1 MERGYAHQPR
11 EGTAMMDNYLVIL
24 EESLQK
30 KLKVLEEI
38 AVYNQEQEQL
48 LRKESVSLE
57 ELDENMKQ
65 KDELIQKVTALDEG
79 FETLYERIK
88 EQLLADKDAYKEQIR
103 KLQQLISQV
112 TEKGVSIQAQ
122 ETRNKK
128 LIEDYF
134 KKERSQLRQNRQ
146 SSRAAYNYYKSVNNT
161 NVVMPQM
168 MDQKK

>member
-1 MERGYAHQPR
+1 
-11 EGTAMMDNYLVIL
+11 MMDNYLDIL

-30 KLKVLEEI
+30 KLEVLEEI
-38 AVYNQEQEQL
+38 IVYNQEQEQL

-57 ELDENMKQ
+57 ELDENMSH

-88 EQLLADKDAYKEQIR
+88 EQILTHKDDYKEQIR
-103 KLQQLISQV
+103 KLQQLISKV
-112 TEKGVSIQAQ
+112 TEKSVSIQAQ
-122 ETRNKK
+122 EARNKK

-146 SSRAAYNYYKSVNNT
+146 SSKAAYNYYKSVNNT

>member
-1 MERGYAHQPR
+1 
-11 EGTAMMDNYLVIL
+11 MMDNYLDIL

-30 KLKVLEEI
+30 KLEVLEEI
-38 AVYNQEQEQL
+38 IVYNQEQEQL

-57 ELDENMKQ
+57 ELDENMSH

-88 EQLLADKDAYKEQIR
+88 EQILTHKDDYKEQIR
-103 KLQQLISQV
+103 KLQQLISKV
-112 TEKGVSIQAQ
+112 TEKSVSIQAQ
-122 ETRNKK
+122 EARNKK

-134 KKERSQLRQNRQ
+134 KRERSQLRQNRQ
-146 SSRAAYNYYKSVNNT
+146 SSKAAYNYYKSVNNT

>member
-1 MERGYAHQPR
+1 
-11 EGTAMMDNYLVIL
+11 MMDNYLVIL

>member
-1 MERGYAHQPR
+1 
-11 EGTAMMDNYLVIL
+11 MMDNYLGIL

-38 AVYNQEQEQL
+38 AVYNKEQEQL
-48 LRKESVSLE
+48 LGKESVSLE
-57 ELDENMKQ
+57 ELDENMNH
-65 KDELIQKVTALDEG
+65 KDELIQKLTVLDEG

-88 EQLLADKDAYKEQIR
+88 EQLLTNKDDYKEQIR

-112 TEKGVSIQAQ
+112 TEKSVSIQAQ
-122 ETRNKK
+122 EARNKK

-146 SSRAAYNYYKSVNNT
+146 SSKAAYDYYKSVNNA

>member
-1 MERGYAHQPR
+1 
-11 EGTAMMDNYLVIL
+11 MMDNYLGIL

-38 AVYNQEQEQL
+38 AVYNKEQEQL

-57 ELDENMKQ
+57 ELDENMSH

-88 EQLLADKDAYKEQIR
+88 EQILTHKDDYKEQIR

-112 TEKGVSIQAQ
+112 TEKSVSIQAQ
-122 ETRNKK
+122 EARNKK

-146 SSRAAYNYYKSVNNT
+146 SYKAAYNY
-161 NVVMPQM
+161 
-168 MDQKK
+168 

>member
-1 MERGYAHQPR
+1 ME
-11 EGTAMMDNYLVIL
+11 NYLNIL

-38 AVYNQEQEQL
+38 ALYNQGQEEL
-48 LRKESVSLE
+48 LKKEKVSLE
-57 ELDENMKQ
+57 ELDENMNQ
-65 KDELIQKVTALDEG
+65 KEELIQKVTALDEG

-88 EQLLADKDAYKEQIR
+88 EQILTHKDDYKEQIR

-112 TEKGVSIQAQ
+112 TEKSVSIQAQ
-122 ETRNKK
+122 EARNKK

-146 SSRAAYNYYKSVNNT
+146 SSKEIGRAHV
-161 NVVMPQM
+161 
-168 MDQKK
+168 

>member
-1 MERGYAHQPR
+1 
-11 EGTAMMDNYLVIL
+11 MMDNYLDIL

-38 AVYNQEQEQL
+38 TVYNQEQEQL
-48 LRKESVSLE
+48 LKKEKASLE
-57 ELDENMKQ
+57 ELDKNMEQ
-65 KDELIQKVTALDEG
+65 KDELIVKLSGIDEG

-88 EQLLADKDAYKEQIR
+88 EQLLANKDAYREQIS
-103 KLQQLISQV
+103 KLQQMISQI
-112 TEKGVSIQAQ
+112 TEKSVSIQAQ
-122 ETRNKK
+122 EARNKK

-134 KKERSQLRQNRQ
+134 RNERNQIRQNRQ

-161 NVVMPQM
+161 NVAMPQM

>member
-1 MERGYAHQPR
+1 ME
-11 EGTAMMDNYLVIL
+11 NYLNIL

-38 AVYNQEQEQL
+38 ALYNQGQEEL
-48 LRKESVSLE
+48 LKKEKVSLE
-57 ELDENMKQ
+57 ELDENMNQ
-65 KDELIQKVTALDEG
+65 KEELIQKVTALDEG

-88 EQLLADKDAYKEQIR
+88 EQILTHKDDYKEQIR

-112 TEKGVSIQAQ
+112 TEKSVSIQAQ
-122 ETRNKK
+122 EARNKK

-146 SSRAAYNYYKSVNNT
+146 SSKAAYDYYKSVNNA

>member
-1 MERGYAHQPR
+1 
-11 EGTAMMDNYLVIL
+11 MMDNYLGIL

-57 ELDENMKQ
+57 ELDENMSH

-88 EQLLADKDAYKEQIR
+88 EQILTHKDDYKEQIR
-103 KLQQLISQV
+103 KLKQLISQV
-112 TEKGVSIQAQ
+112 TEKSVSIQAQ
-122 ETRNKK
+122 EARNKK

-134 KKERSQLRQNRQ
+134 KRERSQLRQNRQ
-146 SSRAAYNYYKSVNNT
+146 SSKAAYNYYKSVNNT
-161 NVVMPQM
+161 NVVMNQM
-168 MDQKK
+168 INEKK

>member
-1 MERGYAHQPR
+1 MME
-11 EGTAMMDNYLVIL
+11 NYLDIL
-24 EESLQK
+24 EECLQK

-38 AVYNQEQEQL
+38 AAYNQEQEQL

-57 ELDENMKQ
+57 ELDENMSH
-65 KDELIQKVTALDEG
+65 KDELIRKVTALDEG

-88 EQLLADKDAYKEQIR
+88 EQILTNKDVYKEQII
-103 KLQQLISQV
+103 KLQQLISQI

-122 ETRNKK
+122 EARNKK

-134 KKERSQLRQNRQ
+134 KRERSQLRQNRQ
-146 SSRAAYNYYKSVNNT
+146 SSKAAYNYYKSVNNT

>member
-1 MERGYAHQPR
+1 
-11 EGTAMMDNYLVIL
+11 MDNYLDIL

-38 AVYNQEQEQL
+38 TVYNQEQEQL
-48 LRKESVSLE
+48 LKKEKVSLE
-57 ELDENMKQ
+57 ELDKNMEQ
-65 KDELIQKVTALDEG
+65 KDELIVKLSGIDEG

-88 EQLLADKDAYKEQIR
+88 EQLLANKDAYREQIS
-103 KLQQLISQV
+103 KLQQMISQI
-112 TEKGVSIQAQ
+112 TEKSVSIQAQ
-122 ETRNKK
+122 EARNKK

-134 KKERSQLRQNRQ
+134 RNERNQIRQNRQ

>member
-1 MERGYAHQPR
+1 
-11 EGTAMMDNYLVIL
+11 MMDNYLGIL

-57 ELDENMKQ
+57 ELDENMSH

-88 EQLLADKDAYKEQIR
+88 EQILTHKDDYKEQIR
-103 KLQQLISQV
+103 KLKQLISQV
-112 TEKGVSIQAQ
+112 TEKSVSIQAQ
-122 ETRNKK
+122 EARNKK

-134 KKERSQLRQNRQ
+134 KRERSQLRQNRQ
-146 SSRAAYNYYKSVNNT
+146 SSKAAYNYYKSVNNT

>member
-1 MERGYAHQPR
+1 ME
-11 EGTAMMDNYLVIL
+11 NYLDIL
-24 EESLQK
+24 EECLQK

-38 AVYNQEQEQL
+38 AAYNQEQEQL

-57 ELDENMKQ
+57 ELDENMSH
-65 KDELIQKVTALDEG
+65 KDELIRKVTALDEG

-88 EQLLADKDAYKEQIR
+88 EQILTNKDVYKEQII
-103 KLQQLISQV
+103 KLQQLISQI

-122 ETRNKK
+122 EARNKK

-134 KKERSQLRQNRQ
+134 KRERSQLRQNRQ
-146 SSRAAYNYYKSVNNT
+146 SSKAAYNYYKSVNNT

>member
-1 MERGYAHQPR
+1 ME
-11 EGTAMMDNYLVIL
+11 NYLDIL

-30 KLKVLEEI
+30 KLKVLEKI

-48 LRKESVSLE
+48 LRKASVSLE
-57 ELDENMKQ
+57 ELDENMSH

-88 EQLLADKDAYKEQIR
+88 EQLLTNKDDYKEQIR

-122 ETRNKK
+122 EARNKK

-146 SSRAAYNYYKSVNNT
+146 SSKAAYNYYKSVNNT

>member
-1 MERGYAHQPR
+1 ME
-11 EGTAMMDNYLVIL
+11 NYLVIL

-57 ELDENMKQ
+57 ELDENMSH

-88 EQLLADKDAYKEQIR
+88 EQLLTDKDVYKEQIR
-103 KLQQLISQV
+103 KLQQLISQI

-122 ETRNKK
+122 EARNKK

-146 SSRAAYNYYKSVNNT
+146 SSKAAYNYYKSVNNS

>member
-1 MERGYAHQPR
+1 
-11 EGTAMMDNYLVIL
+11 MDNYLDIL

-38 AVYNQEQEQL
+38 TVYNQEQEQL
-48 LRKESVSLE
+48 LKKEKASLE
-57 ELDENMKQ
+57 ELDKNMEQ
-65 KDELIQKVTALDEG
+65 KDELIVKLSGIDEG

-88 EQLLADKDAYKEQIR
+88 EQLLANKDAYREQIS
-103 KLQQLISQV
+103 KLQQMISQI
-112 TEKGVSIQAQ
+112 TEKSVSIQAQ
-122 ETRNKK
+122 EARNKK

-134 KKERSQLRQNRQ
+134 RNERNQIRQNRQ

-161 NVVMPQM
+161 NVAMPQM

>member
-1 MERGYAHQPR
+1 
-11 EGTAMMDNYLVIL
+11 MMDNYLGIL

-38 AVYNQEQEQL
+38 AVYNKEQEQL

-57 ELDENMKQ
+57 ELDKNMSH

-88 EQLLADKDAYKEQIR
+88 EQILTHKDDYKEQIR

-112 TEKGVSIQAQ
+112 TEKSVSIQAQ
-122 ETRNKK
+122 EARNKK

-134 KKERSQLRQNRQ
+134 KRERSQLRQNRQ
-146 SSRAAYNYYKSVNNT
+146 SSKAAYNYYKSVNNT

>member
-1 MERGYAHQPR
+1 ME
-11 EGTAMMDNYLVIL
+11 NYLDIL

-30 KLKVLEEI
+30 KLQVLKEI
-38 AVYNQEQEQL
+38 TVYNQEQEQL

-57 ELDENMKQ
+57 ELDENMSR
-65 KDELIQKVTALDEG
+65 KDELIQKVTTLDEG

-88 EQLLADKDAYKEQIR
+88 EQLLTNKDDYKEQIR

-112 TEKGVSIQAQ
+112 TEMGVSIQVQ
-122 ETRNKK
+122 EARNKK

-146 SSRAAYNYYKSVNNT
+146 SSKAAYNYYKSVNNT

>member
-1 MERGYAHQPR
+1 ME
-11 EGTAMMDNYLVIL
+11 NYLDIL
-24 EESLQK
+24 EESLQM
-30 KLKVLEEI
+30 KLKVLGEI
-38 AVYNQEQEQL
+38 SVYNQKQEQL
-48 LRKESVSLE
+48 LRKESISLE
-57 ELDENMKQ
+57 ELDENMRQ

-88 EQLLADKDAYKEQIR
+88 EQLLDNKDDYKEQIR

-122 ETRNKK
+122 ESRNKK

-146 SSRAAYNYYKSVNNT
+146 SSKAAYNYYKSVNNT

>member
-1 MERGYAHQPR
+1 
-11 EGTAMMDNYLVIL
+11 MMDNYLVIL
-24 EESLQK
+24 EESLRK

-38 AVYNQEQEQL
+38 AVYNQEQEQF

-146 SSRAAYNYYKSVNNT
+146 SSKAAYNYYKSVNNT

>member
-1 MERGYAHQPR
+1 ME
-11 EGTAMMDNYLVIL
+11 NYLDIL

-57 ELDENMKQ
+57 ELDENMSH

-88 EQLLADKDAYKEQIR
+88 EQILTHKDDYKEQIR

-112 TEKGVSIQAQ
+112 TEKSVSIQAQ
-122 ETRNKK
+122 EARNKK

-146 SSRAAYNYYKSVNNT
+146 SSKAAYNYYKSVNNT

>member
-1 MERGYAHQPR
+1 
-11 EGTAMMDNYLVIL
+11 MMDNYLGIL

-38 AVYNQEQEQL
+38 AVYNKEQEQL

-57 ELDENMKQ
+57 ELDENMSH

-88 EQLLADKDAYKEQIR
+88 EQILTHKDDYKEQIR

-112 TEKGVSIQAQ
+112 TEKSVSIQAQ
-122 ETRNKK
+122 EARNKK

-134 KKERSQLRQNRQ
+134 KRERSQLRQNRQ
-146 SSRAAYNYYKSVNNT
+146 SSKAAYNYYKSVNNT

>member
-1 MERGYAHQPR
+1 
-11 EGTAMMDNYLVIL
+11 MMDNYLDIL

-38 AVYNQEQEQL
+38 TVYNQEQEQL

-65 KDELIQKVTALDEG
+65 KDELIQKVTTLDEG
-79 FETLYERIK
+79 FETLYERVRG
-88 EQLLADKDAYKEQIR
+88 QLLVNKDDYKEQIR

-122 ETRNKK
+122 ESRNKK

-134 KKERSQLRQNRQ
+134 KKERSRLRQGRQ
-146 SSRAAYNYYKSVNNT
+146 MSKAVYGYYKNMSNAGMT
-161 NVVMPQM
+161 DPQI

>member
-1 MERGYAHQPR
+1 
-11 EGTAMMDNYLVIL
+11 MMDNYLDIL

-38 AVYNQEQEQL
+38 TVYNQEQEQL

-57 ELDENMKQ
+57 ELDENMSH
-65 KDELIQKVTALDEG
+65 KDELIQKMTTLDEG
-79 FETLYERIK
+79 FETLYEHVR
-88 EQLLADKDAYKEQIR
+88 EQLLVNKDDYKEQIR
-103 KLQQLISQV
+103 KLQHLISQV

-122 ETRNKK
+122 ESRNKK
-128 LIEDYF
+128 LIENYF

-146 SSRAAYNYYKSVNNT
+146 SSKAAYNYYKSVNNT

>member
-1 MERGYAHQPR
+1 ME
-11 EGTAMMDNYLVIL
+11 NYLDIL
-24 EESLQK
+24 EECLQK

-38 AVYNQEQEQL
+38 AAYNQEQEQL
-48 LRKESVSLE
+48 LGKESVSLE
-57 ELDENMKQ
+57 ELDENMSH
-65 KDELIQKVTALDEG
+65 KDELIRKVTALDEG

-88 EQLLADKDAYKEQIR
+88 EQLLTNKDVYKEQII
-103 KLQQLISQV
+103 KLQQLISQI

-122 ETRNKK
+122 EARNKK

-134 KKERSQLRQNRQ
+134 KRERSQLRQNRQ
-146 SSRAAYNYYKSVNNT
+146 SSKAAYNYYKSVNNT

>member
-1 MERGYAHQPR
+1 
-11 EGTAMMDNYLVIL
+11 MMDNYLGIL

-38 AVYNQEQEQL
+38 AVYNKEQEQL

-57 ELDENMKQ
+57 ELDENMSH

-88 EQLLADKDAYKEQIR
+88 EQILTHKDDYKEQIR

-122 ETRNKK
+122 EARNKK

-134 KKERSQLRQNRQ
+134 KRERSQLRQNRQ
-146 SSRAAYNYYKSVNNT
+146 SSKAAYNYYKSVNNT

>member
-1 MERGYAHQPR
+1 ME
-11 EGTAMMDNYLVIL
+11 NYLDIL
-24 EESLQK
+24 EECLQK

-38 AVYNQEQEQL
+38 AAYNQEQEQL
-48 LRKESVSLE
+48 LGKESVSLE
-57 ELDENMKQ
+57 ELDENMSH
-65 KDELIQKVTALDEG
+65 KDELIRKVTALDEG

-88 EQLLADKDAYKEQIR
+88 EQILTNKDVYKEQII
-103 KLQQLISQV
+103 KLQQLISQI

-122 ETRNKK
+122 EARNKK

-134 KKERSQLRQNRQ
+134 KRERSQLRQNRQ
-146 SSRAAYNYYKSVNNT
+146 SSKAAYNYYKSVNNT

>member
-1 MERGYAHQPR
+1 
-11 EGTAMMDNYLVIL
+11 MMDNYLDIL
-24 EESLQK
+24 EGSLQK

-38 AVYNQEQEQL
+38 TVYNQEQEQL

-65 KDELIQKVTALDEG
+65 KDELIRKVTALDEG

-88 EQLLADKDAYKEQIR
+88 EQLLDNKDDYKEQIR

-122 ETRNKK
+122 ESRNKK

-134 KKERSQLRQNRQ
+134 KKERGQLRQNRQ
-146 SSRAAYNYYKSVNNT
+146 SSKAAYNYYKSVNNT

>member
-1 MERGYAHQPR
+1 MME
-11 EGTAMMDNYLVIL
+11 NYLDIL

-30 KLKVLEEI
+30 KLQVLKEI
-38 AVYNQEQEQL
+38 TVYNQEQEQL

-57 ELDENMKQ
+57 ELDENMSR
-65 KDELIQKVTALDEG
+65 KDELIQKVTTLDEG

-88 EQLLADKDAYKEQIR
+88 EQLLTNKDDYKEQIR

-112 TEKGVSIQAQ
+112 TEMGVSIQVQ
-122 ETRNKK
+122 EARNKK

-146 SSRAAYNYYKSVNNT
+146 SSKAAYNYYKSVNNT

>member
-1 MERGYAHQPR
+1 
-11 EGTAMMDNYLVIL
+11 MMDNYLGIL

-38 AVYNQEQEQL
+38 TVYNQEQEQL
-48 LRKESVSLE
+48 LKKEKVSLE
-57 ELDENMKQ
+57 ELDKNMEQ
-65 KDELIQKVTALDEG
+65 KDELIVKLSGIDEG

-88 EQLLADKDAYKEQIR
+88 EQLLANKDAYREQIS
-103 KLQQLISQV
+103 KLQQMISQI
-112 TEKGVSIQAQ
+112 TEKSVSIQAQ
-122 ETRNKK
+122 EARNKK

-134 KKERSQLRQNRQ
+134 RNERNQIRQNRQ

-161 NVVMPQM
+161 NVAMPQM

>member
-1 MERGYAHQPR
+1 MG
-11 EGTAMMDNYLVIL
+11 NYLGIL

-38 AVYNQEQEQL
+38 IMYNQEQEKL
-48 LRKESVSLE
+48 LRKENTSLD
-57 ELDENMKQ
+57 ELDENMSI

-88 EQLLADKDAYKEQIR
+88 EQLLANKDAYKEQIQR
-103 KLQQLISQV
+103 LQQLISQV

-122 ETRNKK
+122 EARNKK

-134 KKERSQLRQNRQ
+134 KKERSEIRQNRQ
-146 SSRAAYNYYKSVNNT
+146 SSKAAYNYYKNVNNT

>member
-1 MERGYAHQPR
+1 ME
-11 EGTAMMDNYLVIL
+11 NYLDIL

-38 AVYNQEQEQL
+38 AVYNQEQEQF
-48 LRKESVSLE
+48 LRKASVSLE
-57 ELDENMKQ
+57 ELDENMSH
-65 KDELIQKVTALDEG
+65 KDELIRKVTALDEG
-79 FETLYERIK
+79 FETLYEHVR
-88 EQLLADKDAYKEQIR
+88 EQLLANKDDYREQIR

-122 ETRNKK
+122 ESRNKK

-134 KKERSQLRQNRQ
+134 KRERSQLRQNKQ
-146 SSRAAYNYYKSVNNT
+146 SSKAAYNYYKSVNNT

>member
-1 MERGYAHQPR
+1 
-11 EGTAMMDNYLVIL
+11 MMDNYLVIL

-128 LIEDYF
+128 LIEGYF

-146 SSRAAYNYYKSVNNT
+146 SSKAAYNYYKSVNNT